1 MDHSEKLCLQWNDF
15 QENLNLA
22 FKELRNDID
31 LSDVT
36 LVSDD
41 GRKVEAHKIVL
52 AASSPFFMTLLKSG
66 KNTHPMIYLRGV
78 NEETLLAI
86 TDFLYN
92 GEANVFQENLDSF
105 LALAEEFKLKGLTR
119 SDQSKR
125 DKNCTTSGLLHAFTS
140 PAKEEEKDYRRQG
153 EYLRKV
159 DGGESRLWSGS
170 DSSSAM
176 QVANPNNQVV
186 SVELNQLDEQIKSM
200 IEHTGKSM
208 TMGSRKRELL
218 SCKVC
223 GKEGQ
228 LADINRHI
236 EAIHITGVVHT
247 CDKCGKTS
255 RSKRGLTRHKYKE
268 HRA

>member
-52 AASSPFFMTLLKSG
+52 AASSPFFMTLLKSS
-66 KNTHPMIYLRGV
+66 KNTHPLIYLRGV
-78 NEETLLAI
+78 KEETLLAM

-105 LALAEEFKLKGLTR
+105 LALAEEFKLKGLTG
-119 SDQSKR
+119 SDQSQR
-125 DKNCTTSGLLHAFTS
+125 DKNCFTSGLHYSTS
-140 PAKEEEKDYRRQG
+140 PAKEEEKDYRSQG
-153 EYLRKV
+153 GNLKKV
-159 DGGESRLWSGS
+159 DGESQLWSGS
-170 DSSSAM
+170 GSSSAM

-208 TMGSRKRELL
+208 TVGSRKRELF

-255 RSKRGLTRHKYKE
+255 RSKRGLTLHKYKE